1 MIKLNIYVPET
12 LIFSSDIPNLE
23 FKTDK
28 TSLSISVYNATDNT
42 KIFSTSLYAVNG
54 VVTVYDMKQLV
65 EQFMRDNELAYLNCK
80 VTATIGSE
88 SCTATLYIIYCS
100 QRITISA
107 TNLAKNFFL
116 TSQKSKEIN
125 LASFSEDELHLF
137 VEEGEDI
144 SSQSTIIYSS
154 PDGAMHRYYRSSTAV
169 AEETGIISIKL
180 SLIECWR
187 AIGGEGGNT
196 LHSLTFEK
204 GERMFTYYFTDDVP
218 HLHFVFRNA
227 FNVPELITL
236 FGKTTTVMKTKKSEA
251 ICVGRTAYYDR
262 SNEKEYDFESVRLSP
277 EKMRWVEQ
285 LLLSHDITQYDNDK
299 YRVLITAFTYEVA
312 DDDKE
317 DYIIKFTWR
326 YADDDFLIE
335 FPYSLNTRIF
345 TQEYDQTF
353 T

>member
-1 MIKLNIYVPET
+1 MIKLNTTVPNT
-12 LIFSSDIPNLE
+12 LIFSSDMPNWE

-28 TSLSISVYNATDNT
+28 ASLNISVYDAIKST
-42 KIFSTSLYAVNG
+42 KFFSTSLYAVNSI
-54 VVTVYDMKQLV
+54 VTVYDMKQLV
-65 EQFMRDNELAYLNCK
+65 EQYMRDNELPYLK
-80 VTATIGSE
+80 FKITASDGSDSSTVT
-88 SCTATLYIIYCS
+88 LNIIYCS
-100 QRITISA
+100 QRITIGV
-107 TNLAKNFFL
+107 TTLAKSFFL
-116 TSQKSKEIN
+116 TSQKSKEVN
-125 LASFSEDELHLF
+125 LTSFSEDELAF
-137 VEEGEDI
+137 FAEEGEDV
-144 SSQSTIIYSS
+144 STQSTLIYST
-154 PDGAMHRYYRSSTAV
+154 PDGTMHKYYTSMTNV
-169 AEETGIISIKL
+169 AEETGIITKHFQL
-180 SLIECWR
+180 TACWE
-187 AIGGEGGNT
+187 AIGGPGGNT
-196 LHSLTFEK
+196 LHSFTFEV

-236 FGKTTTVMKTKKSEA
+236 FGKTTTVIKTKKSEA
-251 ICVGRTAYYDR
+251 VCGGRTTYYDR

-285 LLLSHDITQYDNDK
+285 LILSHDITQYGNDR

-326 YADDDFLIE
+326 NADEDFMIE